1 MTLEDRDYNA
11 FLSEVRA
18 STDIVSV
25 VSEYV
30 TLRKAGHRHKG
41 LCPFHDEKTP
51 SFSVDGDKGL
61 FYCFGCQ
68 TGGDSF
74 KFLMLREGL
83 DFPESARAL
92 GERINLTPP
101 ERKGP
106 GSDRRR
112 RVYQINTAAT
122 KFFCKSLDHPQ
133 QGKEAREY
141 LDQRGVTEDIRKE
154 FEIGFAPRGW
164 DHLRDHL
171 GKQGFD
177 SRTGIEAGLL
187 VDKDGKSVYD
197 RFRERIIFPIRTAG
211 GEVVAFGGRTLDPK
225 ESAKYINSPESP
237 VYIKGDVLYGL
248 DRARQ
253 SIRDHGFVVLVEG
266 YLDVIGVA
274 AGGFRNVVASLGT
287 ALTAAQAKLLRRTT
301 ERVVINYDADDAG
314 RKAAHRA
321 LEILL
326 GMDFQ
331 VSVFVM
337 EDGMDPD
344 DFVREKGAKAYLE
357 ALRGSKPAIEFL
369 TDDVAARF
377 DLDHPHARAQ
387 AVNELL
393 PFVARLQSVVERS
406 SYLNLIADRLRVDED
421 ILRDELREALKTGRK
436 QMRHAGRG
444 AASGP
449 RRSSQAQQQQ
459 DQPSLPQLKVN
470 RAEGRLLAILASNP
484 RVRTTLRSELEDT
497 DFAGSGAEIIIKTL
511 LEGESNDPPL
521 EPLTLTGL
529 LPDEANRSLLARVL
543 LERDEEEEQD
553 EQGEEKEARNCL
565 SAIRR
570 TRLTRERAVVQKQL
584 ESSHDTAIMEELM
597 TTKIELSRR
606 IDALS

>member
-11 FLSEVRA
+11 FLSEVRV
-18 STDIVSV
+18 STDIVAL

-30 TLRKAGHRHKG
+30 TLRKAGRRHKG

-74 KFLMLREGL
+74 KFLMLREGM
-83 DFPESARAL
+83 DFPETARAL
-92 GERINLTPP
+92 GERLNLKPP

-112 RVYQINTAAT
+112 RVYEVNTVAT
-122 KFFCKSLDHPQ
+122 KFFRKCLEDPQ
-133 QGKEAREY
+133 QGKKARDY
-141 LDQRGVTEDIRKE
+141 LDKRGVTEEIRKE
-154 FEIGFAPRGW
+154 FEIGFAPKGW
-164 DHLRDHL
+164 DNLRDHL
-171 GKQGFD
+171 GKQGFEG
-177 SRTGIEAGLL
+177 RTGIEAGLL
-187 VDKDGKSVYD
+187 VDRDGKSVYD
-197 RFRERIIFPIRTAG
+197 RFRQRIIFPIRTAG

-225 ESAKYINSPESP
+225 EPAKYINSPESP
-237 VYIKGDVLYGL
+237 VYTKGDVLFGL
-248 DRARQ
+248 DRSRQ

-266 YLDVIGVA
+266 YLDLIGLA

-301 ERVVINYDADDAG
+301 ERVVINYDADEAG

-331 VSVFVM
+331 VSVFVL

-344 DFVREKGAKAYLE
+344 DFVREKGAEAYLE

-369 TDDVAARF
+369 TDEVAEQY
-377 DLDHPHARAQ
+377 DLEHPRARAQ
-387 AVNELL
+387 AVNHLL
-393 PFVARLQSVVERS
+393 PFVARLQSVVERT

-421 ILRDELREALKTGRK
+421 ILRDELREALKAGRK
-436 QMRHAGRG
+436 QMRHAGRNAPHRQG
-444 AASGP
+444 
-449 RRSSQAQQQQ
+449 QQQAG
-459 DQPSLPQLKVN
+459 PKPVKLN
-470 RAEGRLLAILASNP
+470 RAEGRLVAILASNP
-484 RVRTTLRSELEDT
+484 RIRATLRQEVADD
-497 DFAGSGAEIIIKTL
+497 DFAGSGAETLMRTL
-511 LEGESNDPPL
+511 LEDETADPQPASL
-521 EPLTLTGL
+521 AGL
-529 LPDEANRSLLARVL
+529 LPDEASRALLARVL

-553 EQGEEKEARNCL
+553 EDGSEQEARSCL

-570 TRLTRERAVVQKQL
+570 TRLTREREAVQKQL
-584 ESSHDTAIMEELM
+584 ENSHDAANMEELM

>member
-18 STDIVSV
+18 STDIVAV

-30 TLRKAGHRHKG
+30 TLRKAGRRHKG

-74 KFLMLREGL
+74 KFLMLREGM
-83 DFPESARAL
+83 DFPESARVL
-92 GERINLTPP
+92 GERLNLKPP

-112 RVYQINTAAT
+112 RVYQVNTTAV
-122 KFFCKSLDHPQ
+122 KFFRKCLEDPQ
-133 QGKEAREY
+133 QGKTAREY
-141 LDQRGVTEDIRKE
+141 LDQRGVTEEIRTE

-164 DHLRDHL
+164 DNLRDHL

-187 VDKDGKSVYD
+187 VDRDGKSVYD

-248 DRARQ
+248 DRSRQ
-253 SIRDHGFVVLVEG
+253 SIRDHGFAVLVEG

-287 ALTAAQAKLLRRTT
+287 ALTASQARLLRRTT

-314 RKAAHRA
+314 RKATHRA

-331 VSVFVM
+331 VSVFVL

-344 DFVREKGAKAYLE
+344 DFVREKGAEAYLE

-369 TDDVAARF
+369 TDEVAAEY
-377 DLDHPHARAQ
+377 DLEHPHARAQ
-387 AVNELL
+387 AVNQLL
-393 PFVARLQSVVERS
+393 PFVARLQSVVERT

-421 ILRDELREALKTGRK
+421 VLRDELREALKAGRK
-436 QMRHAGRG
+436 QMRHAGRNAPG
-444 AASGP
+444 RQG
-449 RRSSQAQQQQ
+449 QQQAGSS
-459 DQPSLPQLKVN
+459 PPPVKLN
-470 RAEGRLLAILASNP
+470 RAEGRLVAILASNP
-484 RVRTTLRSELEDT
+484 RVRATLRREVADD
-497 DFAGSGAEIIIKTL
+497 DFTGSGAETLMRTL
-511 LEGESNDPPL
+511 LEDESADQQPASL
-521 EPLTLTGL
+521 AGL
-529 LPDEANRSLLARVL
+529 LPDEASRTLLARVL
-543 LERDEEEEQD
+543 LERDDEEEQD
-553 EQGEEKEARNCL
+553 EDLSEREARSCL

-570 TRLTRERAVVQKQL
+570 TRLTREREAVQKQL
-584 ESSHDTAIMEELM
+584 ERSHDAANLEELM
-597 TTKIELSRR
+597 ATKIELSRR